1 MGANILSSRLPE
13 PEKLFHHY
21 LSECQLYLEAVPALF
36 RLELL
41 ENIFSLLFLSSAD
54 LSSGTEQKPSGQTPG
69 DAESG
74 NTQNKGIGE
83 TAENRETPDANAPP
97 CQQEKAKETEK
108 GAGEPYQ
115 THLDLDHLTRG
126 CRGFLADVQTM
137 EGFLRLLREG
147 LEGLNSPA
155 SGQDVHGAV
164 AAESLGCSVTAES
177 FEPRLQR
184 LSKRTAEA
192 QWRLQVVSKNYSG
205 GDTGETK
212 R

>member
-1 MGANILSSRLPE
+1 MCSNILSSSPPD

-69 DAESG
+69 DAEPG

-83 TAENRETPDANAPP
+83 NVENRASPDA
-97 CQQEKAKETEK
+97 EK
-108 GAGEPYQ
+108 GSCEPDQ

-126 CRGFLADVQTM
+126 CRGFLADVKTM

-147 LEGLNSPA
+147 LEGLNSPT
-155 SGQDVHGAV
+155 SGQDVQAAL

-192 QWRLQVVSKNYSG
+192 QWRLQVVGKNFSG
-205 GDTGETK
+205 GDAGESK
-212 R
+212 G